1 LWGRREQTEV
11 SRLLD
16 CGEAIQRAHSRDYA
30 QGREKSVCLR
40 HWIISAPA
48 QFLLL
53 YGASGIAIMTKGA
66 GILGLLGLLDDLTRY
81 ALTF

>member
-1 LWGRREQTEV
+1 
-11 SRLLD
+11 
-16 CGEAIQRAHSRDYA
+16 
-30 QGREKSVCLR
+30 
-40 HWIISAPA
+40 
-48 QFLLL
+48 LLL